1 MLPQMKP
8 KKKKRLTQQ
17 ERSRIET
24 MLNDKCTP
32 YKIAKELGRPPKT
45 IMREIKKRSIKSLKG
60 SVGRINN
67 RCVHR
72 YDCQKR
78 NDACKMC
85 LHARR
90 SMLCRL
96 CRQCNSHCPDYVEQK
111 CEKLESSP
119 FVCNGCGEKNSCPLV
134 KMFYIA
140 DDAHE
145 NYETILRKS
154 REGANITEDELV
166 AIDKLI
172 YSLTANGQ
180 SVHAVVLNNPDVI
193 PVSEKTIYRYIDG
206 GLLKTKNGDLP
217 RKCKLAPR
225 KSKGVEHKVDTK
237 CRIDRTMEDYHRFI
251 QKNPGL
257 PVTEMDTVEGTKGGK
272 VLLTFMFMPY
282 SFMLAFLLDAKTS
295 ANVTETFKQIREK
308 LIGRFG
314 KDEGLAIMCEMFTVI
329 LTDNGTEFSNPA
341 AIESDCEGNRIA
353 NLFYCDPGASY
364 QKPHVER
371 NHEGIRLILPKGSYY
386 LLPTTFDNLT
396 QEDVNLMMSH
406 VNSYIRHSLF
416 DKVPYDLFTQKFGTD
431 VADLFN
437 IQRINANDIILK
449 PKLLGIEQKVRPWV
463 TGETGTKIN
472 ADKTK

>member
-8 KKKKRLTQQ
+8 KKKSRLTLQ
-17 ERSRIET
+17 ERIRIET
-24 MLNDKCTP
+24 MLNDECTP

-45 IMREIKKRSIKSLKG
+45 IMREIKKRAIKSLKG

-119 FVCNGCGEKNSCPLV
+119 FVCNGCGEKNRCPLV
-134 KMFYIA
+134 KMFYVA

-154 REGANITEDELV
+154 REGANITEDELL

-180 SVHAVVLNNPDVI
+180 SVHAAVFNNPDVI

-295 ANVTETFKQIREK
+295 ASVTETFRQIREK

-406 VNSYIRHSLF
+406 VNSYIRPSLF